1 MVKQLYI
8 PVLVLFFLACRP
20 DETQP
25 TLVMN
30 ALLVDQQPL
39 SVELSLL
46 NDFVSEPANGAVV
59 VVRFEGMDGMDE
71 VQEYTLIRAADDP
84 TRFSAPEDAPPIE
97 SGKRYTLIATWDGQQ
112 ASASVVVP
120 EPISFIQISNTSIPI
135 DESSTG
141 QPVFSVLWEANPG
154 FSRLFT
160 LTEPSNDPALIP
172 FPVPSGR
179 FNEQFRLPVPGQG
192 TTLWDIDFRYYGL
205 HELGVYTID
214 AQYDAVFFYTPGEG
228 GSRLTRGPSNVENGA
243 GVVAAASY
251 TGIEIEI
258 LP

>member
-1 MVKQLYI
+1 MVKKRYI
-8 PVLVLFFLACRP
+8 PFLVLFFLACRP

-30 ALLVDQQPL
+30 ALLVDQQAL

-46 NDFVSEPANGAVV
+46 SDFASQVAEGASVV
-59 VVRFEGMDGMDE
+59 CRFEGMDGME
-71 VQEYTLIRAADDP
+71 GLQEYTLLREADDL
-84 TRFSAPEDAPPIE
+84 TRFSAPQDAPPIE
-97 SGKRYTLIATWDGQQ
+97 AGKRYTLEAAWNGRS

-120 EPISFIQISNTSIPI
+120 QPISFIQISNTSIPI

-141 QPVFSVLWEANPG
+141 QPVFSVLWETNPG
-154 FSRLFT
+154 FSRVFT
-160 LTEPSNDPALIP
+160 LTEPSNDPESIP

-179 FNEQFRLPVPGQG
+179 FAEQFRLPVPGQG

-214 AQYDAVFFYTPGEG
+214 AQYEALFFYAPGEG
-228 GSRLTRGPSNVENGA
+228 GARLTRGPSNVENGA
-243 GVVAAASY
+243 GIVAAASY
-251 TGIEIEI
+251 SGIEIEI